1 MRIIVNIIVILMHF
15 VIVVSISNLYMDTRL
30 HLGLEKNV
38 I

>member
-1 MRIIVNIIVILMHF
+1 MRIIVNIIVILIDI
-15 VIVVSISNLYMDTRL
+15 VIVVSIANLYMDTRL